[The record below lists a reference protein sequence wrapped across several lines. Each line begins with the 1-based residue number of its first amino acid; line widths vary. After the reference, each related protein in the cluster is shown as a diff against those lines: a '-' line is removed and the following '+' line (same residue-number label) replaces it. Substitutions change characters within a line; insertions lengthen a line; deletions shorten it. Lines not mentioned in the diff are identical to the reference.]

1 MKGPLLLQKFG
12 VAVLACMF
20 AVSLTACSGGESKPE
35 AKACETAEV
44 TVEEKPSSEA
54 SHTEA
59 TAETATDAHATE
71 SVSADAHATEAKTE
85 ETPAD
90 GHATETKTE
99 EAASEKKVDCVTE
112 EPKAE
117 EAAAEGGHGEAPTEE
132 EPKAEEAAAE
142 GGHGSSSKKT
152 KKGEE
157 TAEPVTL
164 PAAFPAADVPLVE
177 GELLAAQETSYKGR
191 WMIVVASEDT
201 PKKTIP
207 LVKEAYT
214 AAGYTI
220 AQEGSIGGSENIQFV
235 KGGFTVLVGFV
246 EGQIQYTVKV
256 G

>member
-35 AKACETAEV
+35 AKACEAAEV
-44 TVEEKPSSEA
+44 ATEEKPSSEA
-54 SHTEA
+54 SPAEATTEA
-59 TAETATDAHATE
+59 ATDAHAAEPVATDAHATE
-71 SVSADAHATEAKTE
+71 DAPADAHS
-85 ETPAD
+85 
-90 GHATETKTE
+90 TETKTE
-99 EAASEKKVDCVTE
+99 EVASEKKTDCVTA

-117 EAAAEGGHGEAPTEE
+117 EAAAPAEGGHGEAAAKE

-142 GGHGSSSKKT
+142 GGHGSSSKKS

-157 TAEPVTL
+157 AAEPVTL
-164 PAAFPAADVPLVE
+164 PAAFPVADVPLVE

-191 WMIVVASEDT
+191 WMVVVVSEDA

-220 AQEGSIGGSENIQFV
+220 AQEGAIGGSENIQFV